1 MHLDH
6 QDGPWDAWAETVNE
20 RLAWLHDAVEGV
32 TSQVSHN
39 ARIVQEGLVL
49 LKEQTKTYQAGL
61 KTHLEAQVAQVFE
74 QIQQTTRQNE
84 KNTREKN

>member
-6 QDGPWDAWAETVNE
+6 QDGLWDAWAETVDE
-20 RLAWLHDAVEGV
+20 RLAWLHDAVEGT

-39 ARIVQEGLVL
+39 ATIVQDGFVL

-74 QIQQTTRQNE
+74 QIQQTTSQNE
-84 KNTREKN
+84 KTTVE